1 MSPTLIDNPWFYVAA
16 IPAIILTGISK
27 GGFGSGIGGI
37 AVPMMALVIS
47 PAQAAAIM
55 LPILMVMD
63 VVGVLAYRRSWDRLA
78 MRIILPAGLVG
89 IVIGWLTFRYLNDY
103 AIRLLLGV
111 IAIGFV
117 LNVAVRRGLPAEKP
131 APAKGRFWSMVS
143 GFTSFVAHAGGPP
156 LNVWLIP
163 QRLDKA
169 VFVGTTV
176 MFFTAI
182 NAAKVV
188 PYLALGLFDARNLAT
203 SIALFPVAIAGIF
216 LGIFLQRRLS
226 AVGFL
231 KIVYALLLLA
241 GVKLAYDGLV
251 GLVA

>member
-1 MSPTLIDNPWFYVAA
+1 
-16 IPAIILTGISK
+16 
-27 GGFGSGIGGI
+27 
-37 AVPMMALVIS
+37 
-47 PAQAAAIM
+47 
-55 LPILMVMD
+55 
-63 VVGVLAYRRSWDRLA
+63 
-78 MRIILPAGLVG
+78 
-89 IVIGWLTFRYLNDY
+89 
-103 AIRLLLGV
+103 
-111 IAIGFV
+111 
-117 LNVAVRRGLPAEKP
+117 
-131 APAKGRFWSMVS
+131 VS

-231 KIVYALLLLA
+231 KIVYALLFLA
-241 GVKLAYDGLV
+241 GVKLAYDGLM

>member
-1 MSPTLIDNPWFYVAA
+1 MPFNLIDNPWFYAA
-16 IPAIILTGISK
+16 AVPAIILTGISK
-27 GGFGSGIGGI
+27 GGFGSGIGGV
-37 AVPMMALVIS
+37 AVPLMALVIS
-47 PAQAAAIM
+47 PVQAAAIM

-63 VVGVLAYRRSWDRLA
+63 AVGLLAYRGRWDRA
-78 MRIILPAGLVG
+78 VMRVILPAGLAG
-89 IVIGWLTFRYLNDY
+89 IAIGWLTFRYLNEY
-103 AIRLLLGV
+103 AIRLVLGA

-117 LNVAVRRGLPAEKP
+117 ANVAARRGLPKEKP
-131 APAKGRFWSMVS
+131 PAAKGRFWSMVS

-176 MFFTAI
+176 VFFAAI

-188 PYLALGLFDARNLAT
+188 PYLALGLFDARNLGT
-203 SIALFPVAIAGIF
+203 SVALFPVAVAGIY

-226 AVGFL
+226 AAGFM
-231 KIVYALLLLA
+231 KTVYALLFAAGAKLL
-241 GVKLAYDGLV
+241 YDGIA
-251 GLVA
+251 GLAA

>member
-203 SIALFPVAIAGIF
+203 SIVLFPVAIAGIF

-241 GVKLAYDGLV
+241 GVKLAYDGLM

>member
-1 MSPTLIDNPWFYVAA
+1 LDLIANPWFFVAA

-27 GGFGSGIGGI
+27 GGFGSGIGGV

-63 VVGVLAYRRSWDRLA
+63 IVGVLAYRKTWSRPV
-78 MRIILPAGLVG
+78 MRVILPAGLVG
-89 IVIGWLTFRYLNDY
+89 IAIGWLTFRYLNDY
-103 AIRLLLGV
+103 AIRLLLGM

-117 LNVAVRRGLPAEKP
+117 ANVAIRRGLPAEKP
-131 APAKGRFWSMVS
+131 RPARGRFWAAVS

-163 QRLDKA
+163 QRLEKA

-203 SIALFPVAIAGIF
+203 SAVLVPVAIAGIL

-226 AVGFL
+226 ATGFM
-231 KIVYALLLLA
+231 KAVYVLLFLA
-241 GVKLAYDGLV
+241 GSKLAYDGFV
-251 GLVA
+251 GLTA

>member
-1 MSPTLIDNPWFYVAA
+1 MPFGLIDDPWFYAA
-16 IPAIILTGISK
+16 AVPAIILTGISK
-27 GGFGSGIGGI
+27 GGFGSGIGGV
-37 AVPMMALVIS
+37 AVPLMALVIS

-63 VVGVLAYRRSWDRLA
+63 AVGLFAYRGTWDRA
-78 MRIILPAGLVG
+78 VMSTILPAGLVG
-89 IVIGWLTFRYLNDY
+89 IAIGWLTFRYLNEY
-103 AIRLLLGV
+103 AIRLLLGA

-117 LNVAVRRGLPAEKP
+117 ANVLIRRGLPKAKP
-131 APAKGRFWSMVS
+131 GAAKGRFWSMVS

-176 MFFTAI
+176 VFFAAI
-182 NAAKVV
+182 NAAKVI
-188 PYLALGLFDARNLAT
+188 PYLALGLFDTRNLAT
-203 SIALFPVAIAGIF
+203 SIALFPVAVAGIQ

-226 AVGFL
+226 AAGFM
-231 KIVYALLLLA
+231 KAVYALLFVAGAKLLHDGIA
-241 GVKLAYDGLV
+241 GLA
-251 GLVA
+251 A

>member
-1 MSPTLIDNPWFYVAA
+1 MPEALIDNPWFYVAA

-63 VVGVLAYRRSWDRLA
+63 VVGVLAYRRSWDRAA

-111 IAIGFV
+111 IAVGFV

-143 GFTSFVAHAGGPP
+143 GFTSFFAHAGGPP

-188 PYLALGLFDARNLAT
+188 PYLVLGLFDARNLAT

-231 KIVYALLLLA
+231 KIVYALLFLA
-241 GVKLAYDGLV
+241 GVKLAYDGLM

>member
-1 MSPTLIDNPWFYVAA
+1 MPEALIDNPWFYVAA

-63 VVGVLAYRRSWDRLA
+63 VVGVLAYRRSWDRAA

-111 IAIGFV
+111 IAVGFV

-143 GFTSFVAHAGGPP
+143 GFTSFVA
-156 LNVWLIP
+156 N
-163 QRLDKA
+163 
-169 VFVGTTV
+169 
-176 MFFTAI
+176 
-182 NAAKVV
+182 
-188 PYLALGLFDARNLAT
+188 
-203 SIALFPVAIAGIF
+203 SPVAMPPQMPPMPWQPKAS
-216 LGIFLQRRLS
+216 RAS
-226 AVGFL
+226 S
-231 KIVYALLLLA
+231 
-241 GVKLAYDGLV
+241 
-251 GLVA
+251 

>member
-1 MSPTLIDNPWFYVAA
+1 MFDALIDNPWFYVAA

-27 GGFGSGIGGI
+27 GGFGSGIGGV

-47 PAQAAAIM
+47 PARAAAIM

-63 VVGVLAYRRSWDRLA
+63 VVGVLAYRSSWSSSV
-78 MRIILPAGLVG
+78 MRVILPAGLAG
-89 IVIGWLTFRYLNDY
+89 IVIGGLTFRYLNDY

-117 LNVAVRRGLPAEKP
+117 LNVVVRRGLPPEKP
-131 APAKGRFWSMVS
+131 SAAKGRFWGTVS

-163 QRLDKA
+163 QRLDKG

-176 MFFTAI
+176 MFFAAI
-182 NAAKVV
+182 NAAKVI
-188 PYLALGLFDARNLAT
+188 PYLTLGLFDARNVAT
-203 SIALFPVAIAGIF
+203 SIVLVPVAIAGIF

-226 AVGFL
+226 ATGFL
-231 KIVYALLLLA
+231 KVVYALLFAA
-241 GVKLAYDGLV
+241 GMKLAYDGLI
-251 GLVA
+251 GLAA

>member
-1 MSPTLIDNPWFYVAA
+1 MSFSFIDNPWFYAAA
-16 IPAIILTGISK
+16 IPAIVFTGISK
-27 GGFGSGIGGI
+27 GGFGSGIGGV

-63 VVGVLAYRRSWDRLA
+63 VVGVLAYRGSWDRA
-78 MRIILPAGLVG
+78 VMRIILPAGLVG
-89 IVIGWLTFRYLNDY
+89 VVIGWLTFRYLNDY
-103 AIRLLLGV
+103 AIRLLLGA

-117 LNVAVRRGLPAEKP
+117 MNVVIRRGLPAQKP
-131 APAKGRFWSMVS
+131 APGKGRFWSMVS

-169 VFVGTTV
+169 IFVGTTV

-203 SIALFPVAIAGIF
+203 SVALFPVAIAGIF
-216 LGIFLQRRLS
+216 LGIAMQRRLS
-226 AVGFL
+226 ATGFL
-231 KIVYALLLLA
+231 KVVYALLFLA
-241 GVKLAYDGLV
+241 GVKLAYDGVL
-251 GLVA
+251 GLAA

>member
-1 MSPTLIDNPWFYVAA
+1 MLEALIDNPWFYVAA

-63 VVGVLAYRRSWDRLA
+63 VVGVLAYRRSWDRTA

-117 LNVAVRRGLPAEKP
+117 LNVA
-131 APAKGRFWSMVS
+131 
-143 GFTSFVAHAGGPP
+143 
-156 LNVWLIP
+156 
-163 QRLDKA
+163 
-169 VFVGTTV
+169 
-176 MFFTAI
+176 
-182 NAAKVV
+182 
-188 PYLALGLFDARNLAT
+188 
-203 SIALFPVAIAGIF
+203 
-216 LGIFLQRRLS
+216 
-226 AVGFL
+226 
-231 KIVYALLLLA
+231 
-241 GVKLAYDGLV
+241 
-251 GLVA
+251 

>member
-1 MSPTLIDNPWFYVAA
+1 MPPALIDNPWFYVAA
-16 IPAIILTGISK
+16 IPAIVLTGVSK
-27 GGFGSGIGGI
+27 GGFGSGIGGV

-47 PAQAAAIM
+47 PVQAAAIM

-63 VVGVLAYRRSWDRLA
+63 VVGVLAYRRSWDRST

-89 IVIGWLTFRYLNDY
+89 IAIGWLTFHYLNEY

-111 IAIGFV
+111 IAVGFV
-117 LNVAVRRGLPAEKP
+117 LNVLIRRGLPAQKP
-131 APAKGRFWSMVS
+131 APAKGRFWATVS
-143 GFTSFVAHAGGPP
+143 GVTSFVAHAGGPP

-203 SIALFPVAIAGIF
+203 SVALFPVAIAGIF
-216 LGIFLQRRLS
+216 LGIAMQRRLS
-226 AVGFL
+226 ATGFL
-231 KIVYALLLLA
+231 KVVYALLFLA
-241 GVKLAYDGLV
+241 GVKLAYDGLI
-251 GLVA
+251 GLAG